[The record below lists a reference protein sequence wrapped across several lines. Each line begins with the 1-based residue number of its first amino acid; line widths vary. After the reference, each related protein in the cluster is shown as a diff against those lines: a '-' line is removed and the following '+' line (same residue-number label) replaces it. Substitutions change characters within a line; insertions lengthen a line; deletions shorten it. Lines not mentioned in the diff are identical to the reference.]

1 MLTLPATP
9 GVYLQRSDP
18 GRDDIAVLRT
28 DIVGFAGFAERGPI
42 GTAVSLDTMRQFTA
56 VYGNYL
62 AGAEL
67 AYAVRAFFENGGRR
81 CRAVRVASEA
91 ALVGAAPATLD
102 IIDSS
107 GSIGFALAASSPGA
121 WGNGLEVSVR
131 AMTRGDTLIPTPGAP
146 ERSSAIDIGLFL
158 PGDLVRL
165 SQPGSADTYRLVANV
180 DREAGAL
187 VWTLPDLRARRPWEK
202 LLTGFDSSRPIRVER
217 IVHEIVVRERGRVVA
232 IYSDLGL
239 HPASRRFIG
248 DVLRPVDFEAGGL
261 EVVAPVEVVLPER
274 PAGFVPAPIAGN
286 AAAYQAMQGGRDG
299 LAAVTVSD
307 MIGRDLEDRHL
318 LRGFFSLASA
328 RDLSI
333 LAAPDVVGRRNPP
346 PEYGVPDP
354 ADPCVPC
361 FTDEPVA
368 TRPRPPVLEQPPR
381 FTLAEIARMQGA
393 LIDICELKTDRI
405 ALLDP
410 PWETASG
417 SPLGLAPIA
426 DWRRRFETSYGA
438 LAFPWCIVP
447 DPMMRAATRAVP
459 PCGHVA
465 GRIAAEDN
473 ARGVPGTGANAPID
487 WITDTSIVID
497 RAAHGRL
504 NEAGINALCVTHGRA
519 PRLMGA
525 RMLSSVS
532 VWRFITTRRIV
543 CAIRR
548 QLVAALQWAVFA
560 PNDAVTR
567 LMIVRQTSDYLE
579 MLRRRG
585 ALAGAVPEEAYYARC
600 DDTTTTQSD
609 RDNGRLITE
618 IGIAPSAPFEF
629 IVLKLGKSADQFEI
643 ADQGAGLQPLF
654 SEAAP

>member
-1 MLTLPATP
+1 
-9 GVYLQRSDP
+9 
-18 GRDDIAVLRT
+18 
-28 DIVGFAGFAERGPI
+28 
-42 GTAVSLDTMRQFTA
+42 
-56 VYGNYL
+56 
-62 AGAEL
+62 
-67 AYAVRAFFENGGRR
+67 
-81 CRAVRVASEA
+81 
-91 ALVGAAPATLD
+91 
-102 IIDSS
+102 
-107 GSIGFALAASSPGA
+107 
-121 WGNGLEVSVR
+121 
-131 AMTRGDTLIPTPGAP
+131 
-146 ERSSAIDIGLFL
+146 
-158 PGDLVRL
+158 
-165 SQPGSADTYRLVANV
+165 
-180 DREAGAL
+180 
-187 VWTLPDLRARRPWEK
+187 
-202 LLTGFDSSRPIRVER
+202 
-217 IVHEIVVRERGRVVA
+217 VVA
-232 IYSDLGL
+232 IYGDLGL

-261 EVVAPVEVVLPER
+261 EVVAPIEVMLPER
-274 PAGFVPAPIAGN
+274 PAAFVPTPMADD
-286 AAAYQAMQGGRDG
+286 AATYHAMQGGRDG
-299 LAAVTVSD
+299 LTAVTLAD
-307 MIGRDLEDRHL
+307 MIGRDLDDRRQ
-318 LRGFFSLASA
+318 LRGFFSLGWA

-333 LAAPDVVGRRNPP
+333 LAAPDIVGRRNPP
-346 PEYGVPDP
+346 PEYGMADP

-361 FTDEPVA
+361 YIDRPTA
-368 TRPRPPVLEQPPR
+368 TRPRPPTGEQPPR

-393 LIDICELKTDRI
+393 LIDICEAKADRI

-426 DWRRRFETSYGA
+426 DWRRRFETSYAA
-438 LAFPWCIVP
+438 LVFPWCVVP

-504 NEAGINALCVTHGRA
+504 NETGINALCVTHGRA

-532 VWRFITTRRIV
+532 AWRFVTTRRIV

-548 QLVAALQWAVFA
+548 QLVATLQWAVFA

-567 LMIVRQTSDYLE
+567 IMIVRQASDYLE

-643 ADQGAGLQPLF
+643 ADQGTGLQPLF

>member
-9 GVYLQRSDP
+9 GIYLQRSDP
-18 GRDDIAVLRT
+18 GRDDTAVLRT

-81 CRAVRVASEA
+81 CRVVRVASEA
-91 ALVGAAPATLD
+91 ALAGAVPATLD
-102 IIDSS
+102 IIDAK
-107 GSIGFALAASSPGA
+107 GSIGFTLAASSPGA
-121 WGNGLEVSVR
+121 WGNRLDVSVR
-131 AMTRGDTLIPTPGAP
+131 AMTRGDTLIPVPGAP
-146 ERSSAIDIGLFL
+146 ERSVAVDIGLFL

-165 SQPGSADTYRLVANV
+165 SQPGSPDSYRLVASV
-180 DREAGAL
+180 DREGGAL
-187 VWTLPDLRARRPWEK
+187 VWTLPDLRTRRPWEK
-202 LLTGFDSSRPIRVER
+202 PLAGFDSSRAIRVER
-217 IVHEIVVRERGRVVA
+217 IVHEIVVRESGRVVA
-232 IYSDLGL
+232 IYGDLGL

-261 EVVAPVEVVLPER
+261 EVVAPIEVILPER
-274 PAGFVPAPIAGN
+274 PAAFVPAPVADD
-286 AAAYQAMQGGRDG
+286 AAAYHPMQGGRDG
-299 LAAVTVSD
+299 LTAVTVSD
-307 MIGRDLEDRHL
+307 MIGRELDDRRQ
-318 LRGFFSLASA
+318 LRGFFSLGSA

-333 LAAPDVVGRRNPP
+333 LAAPDIVGRRNPP
-346 PEYGVPDP
+346 PEYGMADP

-361 FTDEPVA
+361 FVDRPTA
-368 TRPRPPVLEQPPR
+368 TRPRPTTGEQPPR

-393 LIDICELKTDRI
+393 LIEICEAKADRI

-426 DWRRRFETSYGA
+426 DWRRRFETSYAA
-438 LAFPWCIVP
+438 LVFPWCIVP
-447 DPMMRAATRAVP
+447 DPIMRAATRAVP

-487 WITDTSIVID
+487 WITDTSIVVD

-504 NEAGINALCVTHGRA
+504 NETGINALCVTHGRA

-532 VWRFITTRRIV
+532 AWRFITTRRIV

-560 PNDAVTR
+560 PNDTVTR
-567 LMIVRQTSDYLE
+567 LMIVRQACDYLE

-600 DDTTTTQSD
+600 DDTTTTASD

>member
-1 MLTLPATP
+1 
-9 GVYLQRSDP
+9 
-18 GRDDIAVLRT
+18 
-28 DIVGFAGFAERGPI
+28 
-42 GTAVSLDTMRQFTA
+42 
-56 VYGNYL
+56 
-62 AGAEL
+62 
-67 AYAVRAFFENGGRR
+67 
-81 CRAVRVASEA
+81 
-91 ALVGAAPATLD
+91 
-102 IIDSS
+102 
-107 GSIGFALAASSPGA
+107 
-121 WGNGLEVSVR
+121 
-131 AMTRGDTLIPTPGAP
+131 
-146 ERSSAIDIGLFL
+146 
-158 PGDLVRL
+158 
-165 SQPGSADTYRLVANV
+165 
-180 DREAGAL
+180 
-187 VWTLPDLRARRPWEK
+187 
-202 LLTGFDSSRPIRVER
+202 
-217 IVHEIVVRERGRVVA
+217 
-232 IYSDLGL
+232 
-239 HPASRRFIG
+239 
-248 DVLRPVDFEAGGL
+248 
-261 EVVAPVEVVLPER
+261 
-274 PAGFVPAPIAGN
+274 
-286 AAAYQAMQGGRDG
+286 MQGGRDG
-299 LAAVTVSD
+299 LTAVTVTD
-307 MIGRDLEDRHL
+307 MIGRDLDDRRQ
-318 LRGFFSLASA
+318 LRGFFSLGWA

-333 LAAPDVVGRRNPP
+333 LAAPDIVGRRNPP
-346 PEYGVPDP
+346 PEYGMADP

-361 FTDEPVA
+361 YVDRPTA
-368 TRPRPPVLEQPPR
+368 TRPRPPIGEQPPR
-381 FTLAEIARMQGA
+381 FSLAEIARMQGA
-393 LIDICELKTDRI
+393 LIEICETKADRI

-426 DWRRRFETSYGA
+426 DWRRRFETSYAA
-438 LAFPWCIVP
+438 LVFPWCVVP

-504 NEAGINALCVTHGRA
+504 NETGINALCVTHGRA

-532 VWRFITTRRIV
+532 AWRFVTTRRIV

-567 LMIVRQTSDYLE
+567 IMIVRQACDYLE

-618 IGIAPSAPFEF
+618 IGIVPSRAVRNHRAQAWKIRRPVRDRRSGHRPAAAVLGGRAMTKRRDPLMSFNFTVSLLPSPDSGNGAAVGTMVLTTSGIRATAGSADSRGAPSRWCRSQSRR
-629 IVLKLGKSADQFEI
+629 G
-643 ADQGAGLQPLF
+643 
-654 SEAAP
+654 